1 MSVHHDGAGAR
12 ATGRPRKRPPP
23 ATVTRDRPALPTD
36 AKPLGCAPAGP
47 RLLSPHASL
56 QAQVPETPMSSPSS
70 DASAPSAPLTDNR
83 RELSFRA
90 VVVGLLVAAFV
101 GASYPYVV
109 LKIGF
114 GPNVSV
120 VSAFFG
126 YLILTVIGALA
137 TRMFGKD
144 HASNRYEYNMVQT
157 AGTAGAQAGFMCVVL
172 AAFDMLASRPEL
184 DFHLNPS
191 AMDVFLWLSIAGCL
205 GVLLAVP
212 LRKHYIDEEKLTFA
226 DGVAAG
232 ETLMVLDQKG
242 ESGKRRLRML
252 GIGGV
257 ASALVTW
264 FRDGVPSLIPGV
276 THFGAWGAKL
286 NVGLSWS
293 LLEIGSGL
301 LVGLRITMSM
311 AIGMAV
317 GWMLLPPVLQ
327 SQGWVPVQS
336 FAEVLRWTMWPAT
349 GMMVAGGLT
358 ALALK
363 WKLVLK
369 TFKELRISGSSAANE
384 FPIRWVM
391 ILVPILAIA
400 LIVQQ
405 AYAMDVP
412 PWLSIIAILV
422 SMPLMLVGTRVL
434 GETNW
439 APISALS
446 NMVQAIF
453 AAIAPGNVA
462 VNMVASGMSGTVA
475 SNGEH
480 LMQDYKAGKII
491 GSNNRSLT
499 YMQLLATPVGA
510 LAVALV
516 YPLLRSQYGIGAERY
531 GLDPALAEAGGS
543 GLSSPISVKW
553 AGFAEVL
560 SNGLDQLPPFSFQA
574 LLIGVALGVLLTLG
588 EGRFARYLPSAT
600 GIGLGMLIPAQH
612 VLPMVL
618 GGLIQFAWS
627 KARPSQ
633 EAELNT
639 PLASGFIVGE
649 AMLALII
656 PLLYYFG
663 VLSPGGGGH

>member
-1 MSVHHDGAGAR
+1 MAPVSVQ
-12 ATGRPRKRPPP
+12 P
-23 ATVTRDRPALPTD
+23 A
-36 AKPLGCAPAGP
+36 
-47 RLLSPHASL
+47 S
-56 QAQVPETPMSSPSS
+56 
-70 DASAPSAPLTDNR
+70 PSAPISAPVAATASDPTGPR
-83 RELSFRA
+83 RELTVRSA
-90 VVVGLLVAAFV
+90 LVGLLVAAFV

-126 YLILTVIGALA
+126 YLILTAIGIL
-137 TRMFGKD
+137 TSKLFKRD
-144 HASNRYEYNMVQT
+144 LRSNRFETNMVQT

-184 DFHLNPS
+184 GFTLAPS
-191 AMDVFLWLSIAGCL
+191 ALDIFLWLSIAGCL

-232 ETLMVLDQKG
+232 ETLLILDQDAA
-242 ESGKRRLRML
+242 SGKRRLQML
-252 GIGGV
+252 GIGGLV
-257 ASALVTW
+257 SGAITWARDALLL
-264 FRDGVPSLIPGV
+264 FPGV
-276 THFGAWGAKL
+276 TAFGSWGA
-286 NVGLSWS
+286 NMRVGLSWS

-301 LVGLRITMSM
+301 LVGLRITLS
-311 AIGMAV
+311 MAV
-317 GWMLLPPVLQ
+317 GMALGWMFLPPVLQ
-327 SQGWVPVQS
+327 AQGWVPTQS
-336 FAEVLRWTMWPAT
+336 FATVLQWTMWPAT

-363 WKLVLK
+363 WKLVVR
-369 TFKELRISGSSAANE
+369 TFSELRISGSTSEND

-391 ILVPILAIA
+391 FAAPVLAVLLIAQQYRALHVPIWLSVIA
-400 LIVQQ
+400 L
-405 AYAMDVP
+405 
-412 PWLSIIAILV
+412 LV
-422 SMPLMLVGTRVL
+422 SLPLMLVGTRVL

-453 AAIAPGNVA
+453 AALAPGNMA

-475 SNGEH
+475 ANGEH

-499 YMQLLATPVGA
+499 IMQLLATPVGA
-510 LAVALV
+510 LAVAVV
-516 YPLLRSQYGIGAERY
+516 YPLLRSQYGIGADRY
-531 GLDPALAEAGGS
+531 GLDPALAENGAA

-560 SNGLDQLPPFSFQA
+560 SKGLDSLPPFSFEGMI
-574 LLIGVALGVLLTLG
+574 IGMVLGIVLTLG
-588 EGRFARYLPSAT
+588 EGRFKRFLPSAT

-618 GGLIQFAWS
+618 GGLIQWGWS
-627 KARPSQ
+627 KARPRQ

-663 VLSPGGGGH
+663 VLGAG